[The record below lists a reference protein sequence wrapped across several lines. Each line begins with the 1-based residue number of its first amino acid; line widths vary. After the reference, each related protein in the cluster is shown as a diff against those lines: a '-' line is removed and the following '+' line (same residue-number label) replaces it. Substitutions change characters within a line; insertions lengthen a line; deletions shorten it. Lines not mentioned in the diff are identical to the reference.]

1 MHEIDALTGLPNRQG
16 LATRLDHALAVARR
30 EGGAAAVLFLDLDG
44 FKAVNDGRGHAAG
57 DAVLRE
63 IAARL
68 RSRLRDTDT
77 VARLGGDEFVVVAE
91 RVDDAQRIS
100 TLARKLLAV
109 VTAPVLVGQESL
121 TVSASIGIALGP
133 GDADTAEALLAAA
146 DAAMYAAKRDGKNA
160 FRYFSPRMHEDARA
174 RLALETSLQDA
185 LERGALQ
192 LTYQP
197 EWDVARRRVSAV
209 EAQVAWPRP
218 GLGTMTAADVLVVA
232 DQGSLSAPLARWM
245 VAAACAGA
253 ARLHAA
259 GVCVPVALRLTARQI
274 GNRALVTE
282 VRRELQRCELPMTAL
297 RLEVGEGTSAPLG
310 RDVAA
315 SLQDLATLGV
325 AIGIAEFGS
334 GCASLA
340 TVTAAPF
347 RTVRLARSVVADV
360 DHWGGAM
367 ALVAA
372 VVALSRPL
380 GLQVV
385 ADGVDDEATA
395 ERLTA
400 VGCSV
405 LQGGHLAPV
414 LSMPELIRYLQRG
427 LSPTL
432 PVAGPRAER
441 PWTGRAWRAT
451 ATSPTARGTAA

>member
-1 MHEIDALTGLPNRQG
+1 MHEIDALTNLPNRQG

-30 EGGAAAVLFLDLDG
+30 EGGVAAVLFLDLDG

-100 TLARKLLAV
+100 TLAQKLLTV
-109 VTAPVLVGQESL
+109 VTAPVLVEQETL

-133 GDADTAEALLAAA
+133 GDADTADGLLAAA

-160 FRYFSPRMHEDARA
+160 FRYFSPRMHEHARA
-174 RLALETSLQDA
+174 RLALETSLQEA
-185 LERGALQ
+185 LERGDLELA
-192 LTYQP
+192 YQP
-197 EWDVARRRVSAV
+197 EWDVALRRVTAV
-209 EAQVAWPRP
+209 EAQVAWPQP
-218 GLGTMTAADVLVVA
+218 GLGAMTAAEVLAVA
-232 DQGSLSAPLARWM
+232 DQGALSAPLARWM
-245 VAAACAGA
+245 VASACAGA

-259 GVCVPVALRLTARQI
+259 GVCVPVALRVTARQI
-274 GNRALVTE
+274 GNRGLTAE
-282 VRRELQRCELPMTAL
+282 VRRELQRWALPPTAL
-297 RLEVGEGTSAPLG
+297 RLEVGEGTSAPLA
-310 RDVAA
+310 RDAAA
-315 SLQDLATLGV
+315 SIRDLAALGV
-325 AIGIAEFGS
+325 AVGLAEFGS

-340 TVTAAPF
+340 TVTGAPF
-347 RTVRLARSVVADV
+347 RTVRLAREVVADA
-360 DHWGGAM
+360 DDSGRAT

-372 VVALSRPL
+372 VVAMSRPL

-385 ADGVDDEATA
+385 ADGVDDEAA
-395 ERLTA
+395 AWRMAA

-405 LQGGHLAPV
+405 VQGQHLSPV

-427 LSPTL
+427 SSLDL

-441 PWTGRAWRAT
+441 PWTGRAWRPA
-451 ATSPTARGTAA
+451 SVSRPARCAAA